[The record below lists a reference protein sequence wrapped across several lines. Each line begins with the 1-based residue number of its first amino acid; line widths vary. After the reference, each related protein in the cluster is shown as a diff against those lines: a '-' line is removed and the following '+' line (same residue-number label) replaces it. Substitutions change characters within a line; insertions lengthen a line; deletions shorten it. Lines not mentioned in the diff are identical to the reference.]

1 MMRYWIIA
9 RDKVDALSLRERAI
23 VFVACAM
30 VLVALVSEVLLAPLH
45 AKRKMLS
52 DRVVQQQERAKELQA
67 QMQSLLQ
74 ARLDDKNSPLR
85 MRVQQLRQQLQE
97 QEDYLEGRREHLVA
111 PGRMA
116 EVLGRVLSDSQG
128 VQLVELKTL
137 PLGPLIE
144 APQTGEAVQPVAANG
159 QRQIF
164 RHGVQIT
171 VRGRYLDL
179 LGYASALENLPARM
193 YWGDVS
199 LSVDKYPDAVLTL
212 TVYTLSLDQTWLTI

>member
-45 AKRKMLS
+45 AKRKVLA
-52 DRVVQQQERAKELQA
+52 DQVVQQQERAKELQA
-67 QMQSLLQ
+67 QMQALLQ
-74 ARLDDKNSPLR
+74 ARRDDESSPLR
-85 MRVQQLRQQLQE
+85 MHAQQLRRQLQE
-97 QEDYLEGRREHLVA
+97 QDDYLEGRREHLVA
-111 PGRMA
+111 PDRMA
-116 EVLGRVLSDSQG
+116 DVLGRVLRDSQG
-128 VQLVELKTL
+128 VQLVEFKTL
-137 PLGPLIE
+137 PPGPLIE
-144 APQTGEAVQPVAANG
+144 APQGGEALQPVAADG

-193 YWGDVS
+193 YWGDAS